1 MKRAILYAGLLCGVL
16 DGLSA
21 IGLTLALGG
30 KIERMFQGIAAGVM
44 GVQLAARAGVAS
56 ALLGLAL
63 HFFIAFGAAA
73 VYYAASRIWPLLIRH
88 ALACGVLYGV
98 LVHLFM
104 SYVVIPM
111 SAIGPRPFN
120 ARTFYPI
127 LAIHMIVVGPSIS
140 LTIRKYKEQLR

>member
-1 MKRAILYAGLLCGVL
+1 MKRAILYAGLVCGAL

-30 KIERMFQGIAAGVM
+30 KIERMFQGIAAGVV
-44 GVQLAARAGVAS
+44 GAQAASRGGAS
-56 ALLGLAL
+56 AALLGLAL
-63 HFFIAFGAAA
+63 HFVIAFGAAA
-73 VYYAASRIWPLLIRH
+73 VYYAASRIWPLLIRR
-88 ALACGVLYGV
+88 ALACGVLFGV

-104 SYVVIPM
+104 SYVVIPL

-140 LTIRKYKEQLR
+140 LTIRKFKD